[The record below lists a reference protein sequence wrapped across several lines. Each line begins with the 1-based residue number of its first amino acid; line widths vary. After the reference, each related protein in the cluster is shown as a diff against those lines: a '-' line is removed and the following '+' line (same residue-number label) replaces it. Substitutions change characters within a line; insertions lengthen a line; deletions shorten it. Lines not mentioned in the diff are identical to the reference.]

1 MSYHL
6 YRLQSRTNYLRDFTG
21 HLLYLVISSEYGGIA
36 NQTGG
41 VLFTKY
47 ANTGT
52 RKSHIVM

>member
-21 HLLYLVISSEYGGIA
+21 HLLYMLMSPEYGGIA
-36 NQTGG
+36 NHTEG

-47 ANTGT
+47 ATIGT
-52 RKSHIVM
+52 RKAIL